1 MPSPSTASTK
11 RACKNAN
18 QPPPVYMKNQF
29 RLIYIT
35 TRVRESG
42 PWSFHGRMNENSREC
57 TMWIWVFRLR
67 VFVPNSAGRPPVD
80 DVITAATLIATH
92 TDISRKVSGS
102 GPWTISRPSSALL
115 LCSPMIPDA
124 AFTPY
129 PPSPSC
135 LPISLPGL
143 FGDCRQRNRFPCDRT
158 GVIRF
163 PLHPFPFPRVPGRTR
178 RMCITGSRLGK
189 RGVERS
195 RKYHRIKY
203 ISYTHSH
210 TLTRSVRLSW
220 VPEAALPLATT
231 LAASTR
237 LDVR

>member
-129 PPSPSC
+129 PPGPSC

-143 FGDCRQRNRFPCDRT
+143 FGDCRQRNRFPCDQYRCDT
-158 GVIRF
+158 ISVTSIS
-163 PLHPFPFPRVPGRTR
+163 VSARTR
-178 RMCITGSRLGK
+178 SHSSYVYYREPVGETWC
-189 RGVERS
+189 
-195 RKYHRIKY
+195 RKKSKI
-203 ISYTHSH
+203 
-210 TLTRSVRLSW
+210 
-220 VPEAALPLATT
+220 P
-231 LAASTR
+231 
-237 LDVR
+237 